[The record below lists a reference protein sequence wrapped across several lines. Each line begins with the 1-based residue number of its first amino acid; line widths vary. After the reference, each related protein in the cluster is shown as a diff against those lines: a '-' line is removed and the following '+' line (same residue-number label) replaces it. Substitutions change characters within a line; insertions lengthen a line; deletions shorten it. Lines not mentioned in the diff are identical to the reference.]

1 MRRSNNGF
9 NKSMAANAERS
20 GRLDDCTKV
29 HLLNQNLKIPDYMSS
44 WVIQK
49 ATGISW
55 LSNTHVLVPL
65 KTLQLIA

>member
-1 MRRSNNGF
+1 
-9 NKSMAANAERS
+9 
-20 GRLDDCTKV
+20 
-29 HLLNQNLKIPDYMSS
+29 MSS

-65 KTLQLIA
+65 KISKLIAWSSNVARCPHRPHLPQS

>member
-1 MRRSNNGF
+1 M
-9 NKSMAANAERS
+9 
-20 GRLDDCTKV
+20 
-29 HLLNQNLKIPDYMSS
+29 LNQNLKIPDYMSS

-65 KTLQLIA
+65 KISKLIA